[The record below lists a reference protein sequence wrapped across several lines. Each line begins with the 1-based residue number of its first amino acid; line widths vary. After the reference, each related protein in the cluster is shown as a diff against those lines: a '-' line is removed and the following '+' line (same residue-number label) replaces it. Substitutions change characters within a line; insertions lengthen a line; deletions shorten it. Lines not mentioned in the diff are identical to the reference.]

1 MQTQESTLD
10 KIRNRPR
17 FKMYTHLSKEAYA
30 ENLKKYL
37 ENHKDEFWGNINQ
50 EMATISVKTE
60 NNHFWKPQ
68 LSLRSELEDGQIA
81 IRGVFGPSSS
91 VWTFFMFLY
100 FLFSILWMTF
110 FTMFYVEKQIKSHE
124 YPWAL
129 TASFVM
135 LFCILSTYVAAQIGQ
150 ILAKKEMLKIRKF
163 AEESTLQ
170 FELKN

>member
-17 FKMYTHLSKEAYA
+17 FKMYTHLTKEAYA
-30 ENLKKYL
+30 DNLKKYL
-37 ENHKDEFWGNINQ
+37 ETHKEEFWGNINQ
-50 EMATISVKTE
+50 EMATICVKTE

-68 LSLRSELEDGQIA
+68 LSLRTELEDNQIA

-135 LFCILSTYVAAQIGQ
+135 LFCIFSTYAAAQVGQ